1 MGAIGTG
8 KDADCA
14 PNRAAANVSSP
25 TTRWRGLCRAVCC
38 VCLLV
43 VLAASGLTGVA
54 PEALAFVRGT
64 VWNLDVHAIPCNGDQ
79 YNHTSRT
86 RLQGTAVIS
95 GVTSERPPTTWSLQ
109 SCVPHP
115 CEPPDAATLTR
126 MSTSLVRAVV
136 QSAFDSRRG
145 NASNAASSCLVAYP
159 RPEFIAAQRSVDL
172 LVPHFHSVHLP
183 PSDSATRTAPHGIIC
198 SAGASQVVGAPKM
211 FRWYGRQEA
220 LDVVRRAG
228 GEVLVVG
235 DSVSRRVVYQLA
247 QMMCVGVAPATRRCH
262 VETLSLTACLLWQ
275 VDAAAPVSRRQIPR
289 PNTNGAADNVDV
301 TGADV
306 HVGSTTSTDCQS
318 TAPLQAHYPPSER
331 CGAVAWF
338 ARRVG

>member
-1 MGAIGTG
+1 MLVAITAGG
-8 KDADCA
+8 V
-14 PNRAAANVSSP
+14 AN
-25 TTRWRGLCRAVCC
+25 
-38 VCLLV
+38 
-43 VLAASGLTGVA
+43 LAARRRVA
-54 PEALAFVRGT
+54 PEAATYARASPT
-64 VWNLDVHAIPCNGDQ
+64 ASVWNLDVHAIPCNGDQ

-86 RLQGTAVIS
+86 RLQGTAVTS
-95 GVTSERPPTTWSLQ
+95 GVASAIPPTLWSLQ

-115 CEPPDAATLTR
+115 CKPADVATLTR
-126 MSTSLVRAVV
+126 MSTPLVRAVV

-183 PSDSATRTAPHGIIC
+183 PSDSATRTVPHGIIC